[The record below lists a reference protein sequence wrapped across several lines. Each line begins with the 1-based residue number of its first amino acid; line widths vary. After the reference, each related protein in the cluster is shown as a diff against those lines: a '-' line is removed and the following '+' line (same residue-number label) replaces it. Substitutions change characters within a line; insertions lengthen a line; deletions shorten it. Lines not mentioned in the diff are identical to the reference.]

1 MIIYPLSAANN
12 TDTVLNTER
21 QMQEWRN
28 WQTRT
33 VQVRMVA
40 IPLEFKSLFLQEQ
53 KALREIEALFLSEC
67 ATVQISRIGREDY
80 STWFYILSDTVRRHG
95 T

>member
-40 IPLEFKSLFLQEQ
+40 IPREFKSLFLQEQ
-53 KALREIEALFLSEC
+53 KALREIEALFLSGC
-67 ATVQISRIGREDY
+67 ATVQIGRIGREDY

>member
-1 MIIYPLSAANN
+1 MCETLKIRGSWIVREKVQKNKKKTCAAVKVVIIYSLSAANN

-40 IPLEFKSLFLQEQ
+40 IP
-53 KALREIEALFLSEC
+53 
-67 ATVQISRIGREDY
+67 
-80 STWFYILSDTVRRHG
+80 
-95 T
+95 